1 LIKILWFIHRPEQ
14 DIEGFERWYQDQHVP
29 IGMRQELLQ
38 RFRISRSF
46 YPQPA
51 FVVRETG
58 SAEPR
63 AYRFS
68 EGYWRS
74 LDDVRTCYSSP
85 NGRAA
90 LADGPLNIG
99 PLVGPAPRPTV
110 LLQEEVLPV
119 DRELDFDIREGGYRA
134 PLACKLFGI
143 LRLKPGAAERFDA
156 AVRDLAQ
163 AAGGH
168 PDLRGQ
174 VLGRAL
180 DETVQLGRF
189 AQIPPV
195 GGERFDRTVEYYFE
209 SPQALDRFCAGET
222 MGQVAALAKAEGEA
236 VVWDAAQIQEVFFTS
251 LGRQP
256 LEAAW
261 IDFYRA

>member
-1 LIKILWFIHRPEQ
+1 VIKILWFIHRPEQ
-14 DIEGFERWYQDQHVP
+14 DIEGFERWYQNHHVP

-38 RFRISRSF
+38 RFRINRSF

-51 FVVRETG
+51 FVVGEMG

-68 EGYWRS
+68 EGYWQS
-74 LDDVRTCYSSP
+74 LDDVRACYASP

-90 LADGPLNIG
+90 LSDGPLNIG
-99 PLVGPAPRPTV
+99 PLVGPTPRPTV
-110 LLQEEVLPV
+110 LLREEALPV
-119 DRELDFDIREGGYRA
+119 ARELNFDIREGHYRA

-143 LRLKPGAAERFDA
+143 LRLKPGSADRFDA
-156 AVRDLAQ
+156 GVRALS
-163 AAGGH
+163 AACGQH

-174 VLGRAL
+174 VLGRGL
-180 DETVQLGRF
+180 DDVVQLGRF

-209 SPQALDRFCAGET
+209 SPEALERFCAGEALD
-222 MGQVAALAKAEGEA
+222 QVAALARSECEA

-251 LGRQP
+251 VGRQP
-256 LEAAW
+256 LDAGW
-261 IDFYRA
+261 IDFYRP